1 MQQTKREM
9 EEWKMI
15 AQEKATSEN
24 IKSQVLVLQEK
35 LPIIMM
41 IHKDDKSNLEVE
53 NVELKEELYQEKEAL
68 K

>member
-1 MQQTKREM
+1 M